1 MIRYVGIPGW
11 SYFAK
16 SNLKIGR
23 KVIIAKIAS
32 LEGLKETE
40 TGSLSLLET
49 DDVWMIHLFPRPKIG
64 CQRIRTQQNKSYE
77 ALVFEGILR
86 AENLLVLPHPI
97 YKVSVKASLRSIAS
111 FTASFRSCTSHRNV
125 RTQRNG
131 NLRLAYIIP

>member
-49 DDVWMIHLFPRPKIG
+49 DDVWMIHLFPRQKLAASVFAPNKTKATKHLYLKG
-64 CQRIRTQQNKSYE
+64 SCELKTFLFSPIR
-77 ALVFEGILR
+77 
-86 AENLLVLPHPI
+86 
-97 YKVSVKASLRSIAS
+97 
-111 FTASFRSCTSHRNV
+111 FTKF
-125 RTQRNG
+125 
-131 NLRLAYIIP
+131 P